1 MCYTQVVT
9 HEGSGVARRW
19 NWREVILDLVD
30 AQRAYDEIA
39 IQAEASNEL
48 FNQAW
53 LRLWRAERRCDEFL
67 AGGI

>member
-1 MCYTQVVT
+1 
-9 HEGSGVARRW
+9 
-19 NWREVILDLVD
+19 VILDLVD

-53 LRLWRAERRCDEFL
+53 LRLWRAERRCDDFL
-67 AGGI
+67 RAGI